1 MDTKII
7 SFLRDQL
14 NKESKWCMDDFE
26 KYDVPALVEYDGPFL
41 WRVYLT
47 GTRLLKIS
55 PKCVES
61 WYATERTRFCM
72 FQHIDL
78 FFSYFELKAI
88 DFARIFYYDGK
99 SIKLVDTEEQARMI
113 YRDAEKYFRERAIAE
128 YAEEFI
134 NCNKPLEIRF
144 MSEDTEKR
152 YRESLEYA
160 KSLGDTSLQDCV
172 NRLSHWSRQALN
184 HYMAISYDFTEHG
197 YCFCEIINDKPH
209 INGGI
214 IMSRHAEKNRW
225 SIHT

>member
-1 MDTKII
+1 MKQEII
-7 SFLRDQL
+7 EQMRAELYDSRFCR
-14 NKESKWCMDDFE
+14 SDFE
-26 KYDVPALVEYDGPFL
+26 ECDVPALETYDGPFL
-41 WRVYLT
+41 WQVYCT

-55 PKCVES
+55 PECVEN
-61 WYATERTRFCM
+61 WYATERDRFCM
-72 FQHIDL
+72 FQHSDL
-78 FFSYFELKAI
+78 PFSFFELQAGDDSVKT
-88 DFARIFYYDGK
+88 FYYDGE
-99 SIKLVDTEEQARMI
+99 SIKPVDIERARII
-113 YRDAEKYFRERAIAE
+113 YRDADKCYHERMIAE
-128 YAEEFI
+128 HAEEFL

-172 NRLSHWSRQALN
+172 NRLSLWHRIAVN
-184 HYMAISYDFTEHG
+184 HYVVISYDFTEHG
-197 YCFCEIINDKPH
+197 YCFCEIINDKPR

>member
-1 MDTKII
+1 M
-7 SFLRDQL
+7 
-14 NKESKWCMDDFE
+14 NDFE
-26 KYDVPALVEYDGPFL
+26 KYDVPALEEYDGPFL

-72 FQHIDL
+72 FQNIDL

-88 DFARIFYYDGK
+88 DYARIFYYDGA
-99 SIKLVDTEEQARMI
+99 SIKPVGIEQARMI
-113 YRDAEKYFRERAIAE
+113 YRDSERGYRERMIAE
-128 YAEEFI
+128 HAEEFL

-144 MSEDTEKR
+144 MSEDTEKK

-172 NRLSHWSRQALN
+172 NRLSQWRRRALN

-197 YCFCEIINDKPH
+197 YCFCEIVNGEPH

-214 IMSRHAEKNRW
+214 IMSQNAEKNRW